1 MPEDETPKKKPETL
15 DLIDEKKKPSRRARQ
30 RVEASKVKTVDDHKA
45 EALDL
50 GVEDEEAAKK
60 KARKTRK
67 TEQSGKAQLPS
78 ISKKLDQ
85 QKDQEFVVP
94 VTPVVEEAPDATE
107 EDDDGATVV
116 GNVISIKP
124 PIIVNTLAEKMGLN
138 WGFRSWR
145 IWSRWRFL

>member
-1 MPEDETPKKKPETL
+1 MTKSAGGQEESTPEPEPYIMPEDETPKKKPETL

-30 RVEASKVKTVDDHKA
+30 REVASKVKTVDDHKA

-67 TEQSGKAQLPS
+67 TEQSGKSQLPS

-85 QKDQEFVVP
+85 LP
-94 VTPVVEEAPDATE
+94 
-107 EDDDGATVV
+107 GAFPF
-116 GNVISIKP
+116 GS
-124 PIIVNTLAEKMGLN
+124 LML
-138 WGFRSWR
+138 
-145 IWSRWRFL
+145 L